1 MNLTLNCANL
11 SHPVYFLKIQQA
23 SGAEKKYAGPGDV
36 VKKLYK
42 ESGIRGVYKGTCA
55 TLMRGKYQLN
65 GQYWMVGQYFKVTL
79 EVIHS
84 NY

>member
-1 MNLTLNCANL
+1 MNLASNCVN
-11 SHPVYFLKIQQA
+11 SSNPVYFLKIQQA

-55 TLMRGKYQLN
+55 TLLRGKYQLN
-65 GQYWMVGQYFKVTL
+65 G
-79 EVIHS
+79 
-84 NY
+84 